1 MPSSVARLVAQDHDR
16 LSRLLRRMC
25 SAGPNQ
31 ERWRTEFL
39 GLLRAHRAA
48 ERDELLTDVVSRGGD
63 VTDLARAQAERDLEL
78 DRLATE
84 VERVEIESPPFAE
97 TCTRAA
103 TALRGHADSM
113 AGVLLPALVAT
124 APRRELRRLGGA
136 YEQRRD
142 ATLRDMDGHEPPP
155 RRLDLSRAELY
166 ELARRAG
173 VQGRSAMSRGQLI
186 RALKRR
192 SD

>member
-63 VTDLARAQAERDLEL
+63 VTDLARAQAER
-78 DRLATE
+78 
-84 VERVEIESPPFAE
+84 
-97 TCTRAA
+97 
-103 TALRGHADSM
+103 
-113 AGVLLPALVAT
+113 
-124 APRRELRRLGGA
+124 
-136 YEQRRD
+136 
-142 ATLRDMDGHEPPP
+142 
-155 RRLDLSRAELY
+155 
-166 ELARRAG
+166 
-173 VQGRSAMSRGQLI
+173 
-186 RALKRR
+186 
-192 SD
+192 